1 MTTPLSPAAQAVIG
15 AAHRQP
21 FMDADG
27 RPNFAG
33 AVAAALLAV
42 ADQVVPKEDLPQVDE
57 ESVLDH
63 LQYGYIHSRQQ
74 SRDSILAIATELR
87 GEGEG

>member
-1 MTTPLSPAAQAVIG
+1 MTTPPQQLSPAAQAVLD
-15 AAHRQP
+15 AAHCQP

-33 AVAAALLAV
+33 AVAAALRAAAEGNV
-42 ADQVVPKEDLPQVDE
+42 ADT
-57 ESVLDH
+57 H
-63 LQYGYIHSRQQ
+63 R
-74 SRDSILAIATELR
+74 RILAIAAELG